1 MENVTD
7 DISVSDIPEL
17 NGFPSN
23 ASYTSF
29 SEGNGKELLDHIF
42 KSETRILI
50 ALLPISQSLL
60 YLLEYL
66 YDQGYR
72 RGDFVLICSLQV
84 DSLNHLEETD
94 LNRYKKWL
102 EFADKSLNFL

>member
-1 MENVTD
+1 MDNIKD
-7 DISVSDIPEL
+7 DIMVSDIPEL
-17 NGFPSN
+17 NGFPGN

-29 SEGNGKELLDHIF
+29 SEGNGKELLDYVF

-72 RGDFVLICSLQV
+72 RGDFVLISTL
-84 DSLNHLEETD
+84 
-94 LNRYKKWL
+94 YP
-102 EFADKSLNFL
+102 